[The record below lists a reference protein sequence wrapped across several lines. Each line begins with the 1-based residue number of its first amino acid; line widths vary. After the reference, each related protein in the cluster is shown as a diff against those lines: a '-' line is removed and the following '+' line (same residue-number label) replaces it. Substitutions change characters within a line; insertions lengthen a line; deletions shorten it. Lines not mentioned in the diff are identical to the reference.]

1 MSNDGDGDLTSE
13 NDDARGHDN
22 VDKDVTIRMIGGG
35 TLKVTM
41 TITMMLPDTCAQ
53 KRERRGLG
61 MKR

>member
-1 MSNDGDGDLTSE
+1 MMLEDN
-13 NDDARGHDN
+13 HDN
-22 VDKDVTIRMIGGG
+22 VDKDVTIRMIGG

-41 TITMMLPDTCAQ
+41 TITMMLPDTRIQ